1 MKHSLTLSLTILFT
15 STALLGEGLA
25 VPGATHDETSHG
37 KECEVTAWDDH
48 GNPQKGLANA
58 ADPSVNFH
66 LADNATLHA
75 NGKVKSSWGLIGGIW
90 QDREYQNEGSSA
102 RRYTLRASAPARF
115 EGRSKGLMRLRAE
128 VKANPAILSGG
139 SAEASG
145 HVRVSSGQ
153 FAGLNFQDANGAI
166 VSNLGTGS
174 VQVGASYEPG
184 KPSVGVSVTP
194 SAPTGG
200 PQNKLATYLAPLDEH
215 VGRFASV
222 TLESR
227 GELDLD
233 VDAVA
238 LLRSPEASA
247 KIHDVSF
254 ADTSIVAFCLPDDSI
269 LGVWQWN

>member
-1 MKHSLTLSLTILFT
+1 M
-15 STALLGEGLA
+15 
-25 VPGATHDETSHG
+25 
-37 KECEVTAWDDH
+37 
-48 GNPQKGLANA
+48 
-58 ADPSVNFH
+58 NFH

-75 NGKVKSSWGLIGGIW
+75 DGLIKSSWGVIGGIW

-128 VKANPAILSGG
+128 VKANPAVFSGG

-145 HVRVSSGQ
+145 HVSVSSAQ
-153 FAGLNFQDANGAI
+153 FAGLNFQDADGAI

-174 VQVGASYEPG
+174 VQVGVSYEPG

-194 SAPTGG
+194 GDPSGG
-200 PQNKLATYLAPLDEH
+200 PQNKFATYLAPLDEH
-215 VGRFASV
+215 LGRFASV

-233 VDAVA
+233 VDAVG
-238 LLRSPEASA
+238 LLRAPEASA

-254 ADTSIVAFCLPDDSI
+254 PETSIVAFCLTDDSI
-269 LGVWQWN
+269 IGVWSWD